1 MDHEEKGERV
11 GLEVPKVLQVL
22 EEELVTRDPPEMW
35 VQLEFLV

>member
-11 GLEVPKVLQVL
+11 GPEVPKVLQVL

>member
-11 GLEVPKVLQVL
+11 GLEVPKVLLVL
-22 EEELVTRDPPEMW
+22 EEELETRDPPEMW